1 MGHRRREPAA
11 LPHPAFSIAFLP
23 GGEEAPEAAAAG
35 HSYTEDLSRLALPY
49 PLPADEE
56 ESDPH
61 LCLVSGQ
68 QGTVIPPPLF
78 LLQWEKWFRM
88 WVFLTATMFSTAKET
103 LWENEGIGIADPGFR
118 ERVEGNGE
126 WQRGFLPTH
135 GSSWVVPAAEK
146 KEPRE

>member
-1 MGHRRREPAA
+1 LGKQRSSLEAPD
-11 LPHPAFSIAFLP
+11 SFLP

-68 QGTVIPPPLF
+68 Q
-78 LLQWEKWFRM
+78 
-88 WVFLTATMFSTAKET
+88 AKET

-118 ERVEGNGE
+118 ERVEG
-126 WQRGFLPTH
+126 P
-135 GSSWVVPAAEK
+135 
-146 KEPRE
+146 KEL